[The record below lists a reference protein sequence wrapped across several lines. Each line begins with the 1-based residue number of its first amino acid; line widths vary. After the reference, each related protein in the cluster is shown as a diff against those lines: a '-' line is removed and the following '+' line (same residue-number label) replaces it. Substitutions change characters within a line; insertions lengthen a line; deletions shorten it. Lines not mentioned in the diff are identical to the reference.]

1 MHRRCNQKIPQ
12 QSKYVRVESV
22 FNQLY
27 VQTGND
33 KDILKRSVVSN
44 TVRFHE
50 DFSGERNNKQYS
62 SKRFDEWLLK
72 RVGRREFEIDGSK
85 NKTQIIKGYKEAPRD
100 DETEDDDS
108 DNDSGETTSCDSV
121 HTMTPP
127 AMPIVYRKK

>member
-1 MHRRCNQKIPQ
+1 MNQNMF
-12 QSKYVRVESV
+12 ESV

-27 VQTGND
+27 IQTDND

-50 DFSGERNNKQYS
+50 DLSGERNNKEYS

-85 NKTQIIKGYKEAPRD
+85 NKTQIIKGYNEYHTRYFLTVAVSFKSLITVFIFWEIGSVCA
-100 DETEDDDS
+100 
-108 DNDSGETTSCDSV
+108 SCSAID
-121 HTMTPP
+121 T
-127 AMPIVYRKK
+127 